1 MGTPGESS
9 CYTPEE
15 MSTPEGALGTVEG
28 EAGNNS
34 KRGSWLKSVPH
45 LTAQDFVVKTIGRH

>member
-1 MGTPGESS
+1 MEST

-15 MSTPEGALGTVEG
+15 MSTAEGALGTVEG
-28 EAGNNS
+28 EAGNKS
-34 KRGSWLKSVPH
+34 ERGNRLKSVPH

>member
-1 MGTPGESS
+1 MVTPGGKT

-15 MSTPEGALGTVEG
+15 MSSAERALGTIKG
-28 EAGNNS
+28 EVGNMS
-34 KRGSWLKSVPH
+34 ERGSWLKSVPH